1 MPFRLLNRRVLT
13 AAALLVFAATGTAL
27 TARAQGQGAAPGG
40 QGRFQL
46 PQDRFN
52 AGLPNE
58 VSGEVVV
65 RFAPGVDAQAFAAG
79 QGLEVKEKLRFAP
92 DTFVLKGVV
101 GDPNAAAGVL
111 QNAPGVL
118 LANANVVYRL
128 HSLPTV
134 TPPNDSLRRQQNGL
148 NVLGATD
155 LWSVTIGER
164 LNAGPIRQAMVAVID
179 TAFDTSHPDL
189 AEVMDPNGFDF
200 SLDAPYNNAAAS
212 PVMNLR
218 SQGGDHG
225 QAMAGCVAT
234 ATNNGQGLS
243 SLAREGVRIL
253 PLRVA
258 DLLFDMNGAI
268 VGFQLTSS
276 NIVDA
281 IYYALQQGA
290 DVISMSLGIA
300 PSFFNRN
307 PNDPIFR
314 QALQDCYS
322 NGIVL
327 CASSGNGRQ
336 SFFNSGVNFPALMP
350 EVIAVGAVGPFGEL
364 ADYSDGGPD
373 LEIMCPGG
381 NDSSGFAP
389 DRQILSTTGP
399 SFISVFNGVGLTN
412 VPSGYEFGQGTS
424 PACAFAAGA
433 IATLITQG
441 VRDESLAPTEQVE
454 RIRLILRRTATPP
467 IGGRR
472 TNDFGF
478 GIINPAAAL
487 REFTSYAD
495 VISPT
500 AGEITA
506 SFAEPIRAQIV
517 RPILERVA
525 PDPADPNPIDFADA
539 LPLGNYVRRFAG
551 VGAGDFTLSQN
562 GTDVTAG
569 VEILDSAL
577 GLIEY
582 EPDSNTR
589 YSIGNNA
596 LDITFTLAQNTALT
610 RSLVGGP
617 VLNAQGREIAGARA
631 YPFRVQP
638 RVELPGLRMISLPFQ
653 LQPGADTLNFLY
665 GGNLVRLAR
674 FIPETGGYA
683 LFDAVGSPQDDG
695 ASLTSVSAGVA
706 KPPIGMAFWARV
718 VNPTQTQILGRSER
732 AAFYRIPI
740 KPGFNMIGN
749 PYSFRVPFQVC
760 LFQVGQEVIT
770 ATEAVQRNFIRP
782 TLWRYEDGRYSFK
795 VLPQGELV
803 EFEGHWIRAFRE
815 MEMIVPRVP
824 SVPGVAAAAARP
836 VNPLGAGW
844 VSTFKAEVAGK
855 TVAEVTLGR
864 RQGALDGYGPEDV
877 ENPPV
882 VPGASGDLRI
892 RHRDWGRFSGAFAQD
907 LRSWTSRPAKWT
919 VEVETS
925 ESAPGVKLA
934 WDRIPAGA
942 NAFMQVDGDP
952 QRISLSTGVGTA
964 LSLPA
969 GRHRITIT
977 SLSAGK

>member
-13 AAALLVFAATGTAL
+13 AAALFVFAATGTAL

-118 LANANVVYRL
+118 LASSNSVRRI
-128 HSLPTV
+128 HSLPIV
-134 TPPNDSLRRQQNGL
+134 VPPNDPLRRQQIGL
-148 NVLGATD
+148 DVLGAQQT
-155 LWSVTIGER
+155 WSITVGER
-164 LNAGPIRQAMVAVID
+164 LNGGPIRQALVAVID

-189 AEVMDPNGFDF
+189 REVMDPNGFDF
-200 SLDAPYNNAAAS
+200 SLDAPYDNAAAALA
-212 PVMNLR
+212 LR
-218 SQGGDHG
+218 LPGGDHG
-225 QAMAGCVAT
+225 QQMSGCVAT

-258 DLLFDMNGAI
+258 DIFFDANNVPFA
-268 VGFQLTSS
+268 VGLTSS
-276 NIVDA
+276 NIIDA

-290 DVISMSLGIA
+290 DVISMSFGG
-300 PSFFNRN
+300 PT
-307 PNDPIFR
+307 DPIEQ
-314 QALQDCYS
+314 QALRDCYA
-322 NGIVL
+322 NGVML
-327 CASSGNGRQ
+327 CASAGNGRSPFSGR
-336 SFFNSGVNFPALMP
+336 SFGVEAPARYP
-350 EVIAVGAVGPFGEL
+350 EVVAVGAVGPFGEL
-364 ADYSDGGPD
+364 AAYSDGGPE
-373 LEIMCPGG
+373 LEIMSPGG
-381 NDSSGFAP
+381 NDRTFLDPS
-389 DRQILSTTGP
+389 RQILSTTGP
-399 SFISVFNGVGLTN
+399 SVTSIYNQIGLTN
-412 VPSGYEFGQGTS
+412 VPVGYDFGQGTS
-424 PACAFAAGA
+424 QACAFAAGT

-441 VRDESLAPTEQVE
+441 LRDDSLAPNEQVE
-454 RIRLILRRTATPP
+454 RMRLILRRSATPP
-467 IGGRR
+467 VGGRR
-472 TNDFGF
+472 TDDFGF
-478 GIINPAAAL
+478 GVINPSAAL
-487 REFTSYAD
+487 REFTSFVD

-500 AGEITA
+500 AGEVTA

-517 RPILERVA
+517 RPVLERVA
-525 PDPADPNPIDFADA
+525 PDPFDSNPTDFTDA
-539 LPLGNYVRRFAG
+539 LPLGNYVRRLAG

-562 GTDVTAG
+562 GSDVTAG
-569 VEILDSAL
+569 VEIIDSVS

-582 EPDSNTR
+582 EPDSESR

-596 LDITFTLAQNTALT
+596 LDITFTLGQDSSRS

-617 VLNAQGREIAGARA
+617 VVNGAGREIAPARA

-695 ASLTSVSAGVA
+695 ASLTSVTAGVA

-732 AAFYRIPI
+732 GAFYRIPI

-749 PYSFRVPFQVC
+749 PYSFRVPFQLC

-770 ATEAVQRNFIRP
+770 ASEAVQRNFIRP
-782 TLWRYEDGRYSFK
+782 VLWRFEDGRYSYK

-803 EFEGHWIRAFRE
+803 EFEGHWLRAFRE
-815 MEMIVPRVP
+815 MELIVPRVP
-824 SVPGVAAAAARP
+824 SVPGVAATAPRP
-836 VNPLGAGW
+836 VSPLGAGW
-844 VSTFKAEVAGK
+844 VSTFKAEVAGG

-877 ENPPV
+877 ENPPM

-934 WDRIPAGA
+934 WDRIPSGA

-952 QRISLSTGVGTA
+952 RRISLSNGVGTE
-964 LSLPA
+964 LLLPA
-969 GRHRITIT
+969 GPHRITIT